1 MFEVREFLS
10 VAHKANAVIQY
21 TKKDV
26 FHVSGPY
33 LSVKTY
39 VVLCVL
45 YI

>member
-1 MFEVREFLS
+1 MFEVHEFLS
-10 VAHKANAVIQY
+10 IVHKANAVIQY

-26 FHVSGPY
+26 FNVSDLY
-33 LSVKTY
+33 LSSKMY

>member
-1 MFEVREFLS
+1 MLEVHEFLP
-10 VAHKANAVIQY
+10 VVHKANAVIHY

-26 FHVSGPY
+26 FNVSGPY
-33 LSVKTY
+33 LSVKMY

>member
-21 TKKDV
+21 TKKGV

-33 LSVKTY
+33 LSMKTY

>member
-1 MFEVREFLS
+1 MLEVHEFLS
-10 VAHKANAVIQY
+10 VVHKANAVVQY

-26 FHVSGPY
+26 FNVSGPY
-33 LSVKTY
+33 LSVKMY